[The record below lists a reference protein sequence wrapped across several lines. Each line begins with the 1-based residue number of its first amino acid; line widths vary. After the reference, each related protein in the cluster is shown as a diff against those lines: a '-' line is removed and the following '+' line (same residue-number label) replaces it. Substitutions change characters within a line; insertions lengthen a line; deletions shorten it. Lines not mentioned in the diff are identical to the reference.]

1 MAVAPLFIKLSR
13 GLYID
18 YLPPVAPYE
27 IGLYIPRIGDSENF
41 NFTAFLQIFS
51 DNLWIFILLSAI
63 VIAGIK
69 LLFLYWYGS
78 VRIFIDTVAFFW
90 TSFIVYFGGK
100 PTNTAIDSKRPYKI
114 LIFSSLLGG
123 VIIWIYFRSRLT
135 AELSVVLKK
144 YPFNDMESFS
154 ETDWR

>member
-27 IGLYIPRIGDSENF
+27 IGIYIPTIGDSENF
-41 NFTAFLQIFS
+41 NFMAFLQIFS
-51 DNLWIFILLSAI
+51 NNLWILILMLAI

-78 VRIFIDTVAFFW
+78 VRIFIDTIAFFW

-100 PTNTAIDSKRPYKI
+100 PTNTSIDSKRPYKI

-135 AELSVVLKK
+135 AELAVVLKK
-144 YPFNDMESFS
+144 LPFNDMESFS